1 MLRILQ
7 ISSGRG
13 PAECTWV
20 VAQVLKVMLTRAKS
34 AGLKTTTLHRETG
47 IENRT
52 LFSATLQVEGEKA
65 QEFALEWV
73 GTIQWIGQS
82 PFRKFHKRK
91 NWFIG
96 VSELQLAKEE
106 TNINDKDI
114 SYQATRAGG
123 PGGQHVNKVS
133 TAIRATHIPTGM
145 CVLASDSRSQLQ
157 NKKLARERLFKML
170 EIKQLQAR
178 NQKVKEGWQC
188 HNELE
193 RGNPIMVFK
202 GTEFKP
208 LIVNKMRSKKTEG
221 ISEKAKTN

>member
-7 ISSGRG
+7 ISAGRG
-13 PAECTWV
+13 PAECAWV
-20 VAQVLKVMLTRAKS
+20 VAQVLKVMLIKAKNL
-34 AGLKTTTLHRETG
+34 GLETTTLHRETG
-47 IENRT
+47 IENGT
-52 LFSATLQVEGEKA
+52 LFSATMQVEGGKA

-96 VSELQLAKEE
+96 VSELQLTEDVIK
-106 TNINDKDI
+106 INEQDI

-133 TAIRATHIPTGM
+133 TAIRATHIPTRI

-157 NKKLARERLFKML
+157 NKKLARLRLLKML

-178 NQKVKEGWQC
+178 NEQIIEGWQC

-202 GTEFKP
+202 GMEFNPHIANRKP
-208 LIVNKMRSKKTEG
+208 QKNHNK
-221 ISEKAKTN
+221 